1 MEVLSR
7 LQLNRALLERQML
20 LRRWRLPASEAI
32 ERLVGMQAQVP
43 SSPYIG
49 LWSRLEDFDTDELSA
64 MVRDRDVVRM
74 TLMRATL
81 HLVTARDCL
90 ALRPA
95 LGPSLTHALFVATPF
110 GRNVE
115 GMDLDELA
123 TVGRALLDEH
133 PMTLAQLRSALAERW
148 PDRDSSSMA
157 YAVAFL
163 VPLVQIPPRG
173 MWGAKHRATLAPVE
187 SWLGQS
193 LAVEAPPD
201 EMVLRYLAAFG
212 PSTVADVRAW
222 SGLRGAKDVVERL
235 RPQLRTFQDERGR
248 ELFDVPDGALPDPA
262 TPVPA
267 RFLPDFDNVLLGHE
281 DRSRIFSDG
290 INVSRVIGRPTVLL
304 DGFVAATWRLVRT
317 AGSATLEIRT
327 LRALTDAEVTEVA
340 AERAGLLALLAPEA
354 GGPEVRFSPR

>member
-1 MEVLSR
+1 MDVLSR

-20 LRRWRLPASEAI
+20 MRRWRLSASEAI

-49 LWSRLEDFDTDELSA
+49 LWSRLEDFETDELSA
-64 MVRDRDVVRM
+64 LVRDRHAVRM

-81 HLVTARDCL
+81 HLVTAHDCL

-110 GRNVE
+110 GRNVQ

-123 TVGRALLDEH
+123 AVGRALLDER
-133 PMTLAQLRSALAERW
+133 PMPLAQLRTELAKRW
-148 PDRDSSSMA
+148 PGRDPSSMA

-173 MWGAKHRATLAPVE
+173 MWGTKHRATLAPVE

-222 SGLRGAKDVVERL
+222 SGLRGAKEVVERL
-235 RPQLRTFQDERGR
+235 RPQLRTFRDERDR

-262 TPVPA
+262 TPAPA

-290 INVSRVIGRPTVLL
+290 INVSRVIGRPTLL
-304 DGFVAATWRLVRT
+304 VDGFVAATWRLART
-317 AGSATLEIRT
+317 TESATLEIRT
-327 LRALTDAEVTEVA
+327 LRALTDGEETEVEVEGA
-340 AERAGLLALLAPEA
+340 ALARLLAPEDSAVAIQVA
-354 GGPEVRFSPR
+354 GR